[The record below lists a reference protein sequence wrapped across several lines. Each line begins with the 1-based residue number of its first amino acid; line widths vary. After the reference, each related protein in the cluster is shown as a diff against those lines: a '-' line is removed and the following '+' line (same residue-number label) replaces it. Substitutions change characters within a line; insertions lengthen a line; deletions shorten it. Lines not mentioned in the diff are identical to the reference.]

1 MVSSGVERRTY
12 NVPPL
17 ALFGACLTALGQ
29 MRAHIERQDVE
40 RGAIVATLGGGIFSP
55 INALVLTIRAGE
67 DGASELSVAW
77 RARGLG
83 RDRRA
88 LTTFLAAVERLI
100 GVS

>member
-1 MVSSGVERRTY
+1 MVSSQIERRMY

-40 RGAIVATLGGGIFSP
+40 RGAIVATLGGGVFAP
-55 INALVLTIRAGE
+55 ANVLVLTIRAEGG
-67 DGASELSVAW
+67 GASELSAAW

-83 RDRRA
+83 RDRRV

-100 GVS
+100 GAA